1 MPTRT
6 LRLNYPAALLRRP
19 ILNQVIRDFQVTVN
33 IVRAQISLEEGWLEI
48 EMTGAD
54 DEIDRTLVWL
64 ESQGLQVIPIG

>member
-19 ILNQVIRDFQVTVN
+19 ILNQVIRDFGVTVN

-54 DEIDRTLVWL
+54 EEIDRALVWL